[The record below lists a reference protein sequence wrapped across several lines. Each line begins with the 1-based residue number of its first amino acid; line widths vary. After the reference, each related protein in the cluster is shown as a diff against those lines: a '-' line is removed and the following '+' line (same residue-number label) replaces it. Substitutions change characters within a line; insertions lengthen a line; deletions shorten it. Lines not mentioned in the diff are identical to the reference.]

1 MNVNELREY
10 RTKLYED
17 VYSGIIPDRFPVH
30 DGLSPEYLIEYAGK
44 DFMTTQYQYTEE
56 LLEEIGEKAM
66 ELVRGDSFSM
76 AWVRNPIAIMFQKS
90 KAFVMSKTGMIQHP
104 EVSGFEADEYD
115 EFIKNPFEFMVEK
128 IIPRLNPGLDTDPI
142 ARSVNFTRIVLAQM
156 DQQEAFDKSNQK
168 LVEKYGFFSPPPGTM
183 GLQLVPFDF
192 LADFCRGFT
201 KIVVDIKRQPEKVLE
216 AMEALMPYAI
226 WAGRTPETSIF
237 GANMIMTHMATFLNT
252 KDFEKF
258 YWPTFYKLC
267 HICAERGQAMSI
279 FCEDDWTRYIDY
291 LQELPQGTRLAMEY
305 GDPVKFKDKL
315 GKKMV
320 LSGFYPISL
329 LKTGTK
335 QQCIDKAKELIDIL
349 APGGNYIFGFDKQ
362 ALSITDINPENYVA
376 VMEYV
381 LANSKYTNA
390 GKKVT
395 TAKKEDSVI
404 KFSQSYPEFKSKY
417 IVSYE
422 EFISDYPPVCEKV
435 DPLMRKAYNKYT
447 DMVIPY
453 LSSIL

>member
-1 MNVNELREY
+1 MDARELQEY

-17 VYSGIIPDRFPVH
+17 VYSGIVPDRFPVS

-44 DFMTTQYQYTEE
+44 DFLTTQYQYTS
-56 LLEEIGEKAM
+56 EILGEISEKAM
-66 ELVRGDSFSM
+66 ELVRGDNFSM

-90 KAFVMSKTGMIQHP
+90 RAMVMSKTGMIQHP

-115 EFIKNPFEFMVEK
+115 EFIKAPFDFVVEK
-128 IIPRLNPGLDTDPI
+128 VVPRLNPALDTDPVSRCI
-142 ARSVNFTRIVLAQM
+142 AFARIVFAQM
-156 DQQEAFDKSNQK
+156 DQQRVFDENNQK
-168 LVEKYGFFSPPPGTM
+168 LAEKYGFFTPPPGTI
-183 GLQLVPFDF
+183 GLQLIPFDF

-201 KIVVDIKRQPEKVLE
+201 KIVVDIKRCPEKVLE
-216 AMEALMPYAI
+216 ALEALVPYAV
-226 WAGRTPETSIF
+226 WAGETPHTSLL
-237 GANMIMTHMATFLNT
+237 GANMIMTHMATFLNQ

-258 YWPTFYKLC
+258 YWPTFYKIC
-267 HICAERGQAMSI
+267 HICAERGQAVSI

-291 LQELPQGTRLAMEY
+291 LQELPQGTRLHMEY
-305 GDPVKFKDKL
+305 GDPKKFKDKL

-362 ALSITDINPENYVA
+362 ALSMNDINPENYVA

-381 LANSKYTNA
+381 LEHAKYDNP
-390 GKKVT
+390 GQPVT
-395 TAKKEDSVI
+395 TDKRENSIV
-404 KFSQSYPEFKSKY
+404 KFSHLYPKFKSKY
-417 IVSYE
+417 IVPYDE
-422 EFISDYPPVCEKV
+422 YIKDYPPVDDIL
-435 DPLMRKAYNKYT
+435 DPLMREAYNKYT
-447 DMVIPY
+447 SMVIPY
-453 LSSIL
+453 LLVI